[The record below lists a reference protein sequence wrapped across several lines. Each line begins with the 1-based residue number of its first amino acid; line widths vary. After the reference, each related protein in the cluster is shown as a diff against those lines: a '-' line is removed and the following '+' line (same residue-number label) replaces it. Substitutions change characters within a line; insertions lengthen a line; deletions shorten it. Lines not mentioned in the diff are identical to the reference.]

1 MAHDGHGDTHGPDAH
16 GGAHGKDTRGAQST
30 VSAYSPSE
38 EARRRWWS
46 MPFDAMTN
54 FSLLGFFL
62 GWIMDRNDKNVDLRL
77 K

>member
-1 MAHDGHGDTHGPDAH
+1 MAHDGHGDTHSPDTHGKAAH
-16 GGAHGKDTRGAQST
+16 GAAQST

-46 MPFDAMTN
+46 MPFDATTN